1 MPHFTALGINLF
13 IGVEMDWNRGLGSL
27 PALAADG
34 MNALRGRQPITRAP
48 NSPRASLHC
57 CHVVMNLPRQYGLLR
72 LC

>member
-1 MPHFTALGINLF
+1 MPHLTALGINLC
-13 IGVEMDWNRGLGSL
+13 IGEERDWDRGLGSL

-34 MNALRGRQPITRAP
+34 VSTLRGQQPITRAP
-48 NSPRASLHC
+48 NSPQASLHC